1 MDINTK
7 DLKKNAF
14 RVTKVRGV
22 TSSRIRVPGGLLKAE
37 YLGKIQEI
45 AETYGNGTVNLTSR
59 QGFEIPGIPF
69 EKIPEVNQALQDIID
84 GTGVN
89 QTGRK
94 RGEGYPAA
102 GTRNVSACVGN
113 RVCPYA
119 CYDTT
124 ALAQKI
130 EKVIFPDDLHVKIV
144 LTGCPNDCQKVR
156 MGDIGIMGMTEPQL
170 DPERCISCGACIK
183 ACRSK
188 SVDALTKVHFRPE
201 RDSYKCIGCGECINA
216 CPNLAWTR
224 SDKKYFRITLLGR
237 TGKKNP
243 RMGVDFIKWA
253 DEDSVIQIIKN
264 TYEYVRHYINPDS
277 PGGKE
282 HIGYIVDRT
291 GTEEY
296 LRWALKDVHLPE
308 IAEVYTPLNWNGIE
322 YAHNKYFGNQK
333 YHADGTIVTD
343 FSKQDP
349 KK

>member
-7 DLKKNAF
+7 ELKKNAF

-22 TSSRIRVPGGLLKAE
+22 TSSRVRVPGGLLKAE

-45 AETYGNGTVNLTSR
+45 AEKYGNGTVNLTAR

-69 EKIPEVNQALQDIID
+69 EKIPEVNQALQEIID

-89 QTGRK
+89 QTGK
-94 RGEGYPAA
+94 ARGEGYPAS

-130 EKVIFPDDLHVKIV
+130 EKVIFPNDLHVKIV

-170 DPERCISCGACIK
+170 DPERCVSCGACIK

-201 RDSYKCIGCGECINA
+201 RDTYKCIGCGDCADA
-216 CPNLAWTR
+216 CPSGAISMVPKEYPAQQPKTDKVCGALRAMADHKATAEKAALQVAEAFDKDGLTR
-224 SDKKYFRITLLGR
+224 LMTAIARSERLMEEDLLREAGFMLPQSD
-237 TGKKNP
+237 N
-243 RMGVDFIKWA
+243 
-253 DEDSVIQIIKN
+253 
-264 TYEYVRHYINPDS
+264 
-277 PGGKE
+277 
-282 HIGYIVDRT
+282 
-291 GTEEY
+291 
-296 LRWALKDVHLPE
+296 
-308 IAEVYTPLNWNGIE
+308 
-322 YAHNKYFGNQK
+322 AHNVLEEL
-333 YHADGTIVTD
+333 A
-343 FSKQDP
+343 SDP
-349 KK
+349 PAEGFPTETVKELLTKI